1 VYREIILDC
10 QKHGAFDPSTMGHV
24 SNVGLMAQKAEA
36 RVCVCVCTWV
46 WVCTDTYIYTHMNTN
61 THTCVYIQEYG
72 SHDKTFEAASSG
84 TIRVVDSSGKVLL
97 EHQVSLGSILGLF
110 CFYSRSL

>member
-36 RVCVCVCTWV
+36 RVCVCVCV
-46 WVCTDTYIYTHMNTN
+46 YVGVGVYRHIHIYTHEYKHTYMRIHTGVRLARQDLRSGLERH
-61 THTCVYIQEYG
+61 HTCG
-72 SHDKTFEAASSG
+72 
-84 TIRVVDSSGKVLL
+84 
-97 EHQVSLGSILGLF
+97 GLQRE
-110 CFYSRSL
+110 SPA